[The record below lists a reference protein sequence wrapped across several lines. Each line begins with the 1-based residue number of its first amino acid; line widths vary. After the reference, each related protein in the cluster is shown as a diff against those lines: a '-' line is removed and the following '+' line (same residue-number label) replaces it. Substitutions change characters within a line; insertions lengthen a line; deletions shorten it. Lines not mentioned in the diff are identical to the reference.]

1 MVQSLISTWA
11 TWGERRREAGL
22 DEGPADQLMEITSS
36 LSNRAR
42 RITQIR
48 NQADRHTPPAAAPG
62 KTVPPPAPSAAPSA
76 RRR

>member
-1 MVQSLISTWA
+1 MVHSLIPTWA
-11 TWGERRREAGL
+11 TWGERRREADL

-36 LSNRAR
+36 LSNHAR

-48 NQADRHTPPAAAPG
+48 NQAARHTPPAAAPG
-62 KTVPPPAPSAAPSA
+62 KTVPPPAPSPAQSA